1 MKEGVT
7 MKKALPIGVMDYR
20 KLISENYYNV
30 DKSLIIKDF
39 LERKTV
45 VTLITRPRRFGKTL
59 NMSMMAEFFDITK
72 DSKELFK
79 DTKIM
84 KTQYASFINQYPT
97 LFISFANAKGH
108 KSQLISSIKTTLQE
122 IYEANEHVF
131 VNMSFFEISR
141 YEAIVNSLTNEYD
154 FDYIGD
160 SLDFL
165 MEMME
170 KYYHKKVMVF
180 IDEYDTPFIEAH
192 INGFYDDLKHDLSS
206 LLHNTLKTSSSLQ
219 YAMLTGIQRVAEG
232 NIFGGFNNLVSYTVK
247 DRAYSQYFGFTEDET
262 KAFLEYYHLTLD
274 EDVKNMYD
282 GYHIGNQDIYNP
294 WSIINYIDKKELRP
308 YWLNTSSN
316 KMIRDAI
323 QDCDISFKQDY
334 EKLIKTGQIETLV
347 QMETS
352 FFEVSNTANLWGLF
366 VNAGYLTIEK
376 ANSSQLDRY
385 ILRIP
390 NQEVQK
396 EFQQLT
402 SYYLDISA
410 SDLSGLCDA
419 LLVANRDEFENY
431 YRNIL
436 MTLPSY
442 HDLINENSY
451 HVMFLGMCAWLA
463 NDYEIISNRESGKGR
478 CDMILKAKKS
488 ILPSYVFEFKY
499 TKNKEQLEQ
508 LSNQAIQQI
517 IDNNYDV
524 QLSENTI
531 YIGLAHCRKDVSITW
546 ENKSK
551 NK

>member
-262 KAFLEYYHLTLD
+262 KAFLEYYHLTFD
-274 EDVKNMYD
+274 
-282 GYHIGNQDIYNP
+282 
-294 WSIINYIDKKELRP
+294 
-308 YWLNTSSN
+308 
-316 KMIRDAI
+316 
-323 QDCDISFKQDY
+323 
-334 EKLIKTGQIETLV
+334 
-347 QMETS
+347 
-352 FFEVSNTANLWGLF
+352 
-366 VNAGYLTIEK
+366 
-376 ANSSQLDRY
+376 
-385 ILRIP
+385 
-390 NQEVQK
+390 
-396 EFQQLT
+396 
-402 SYYLDISA
+402 
-410 SDLSGLCDA
+410 
-419 LLVANRDEFENY
+419 
-431 YRNIL
+431 
-436 MTLPSY
+436 
-442 HDLINENSY
+442 
-451 HVMFLGMCAWLA
+451 
-463 NDYEIISNRESGKGR
+463 
-478 CDMILKAKKS
+478 
-488 ILPSYVFEFKY
+488 
-499 TKNKEQLEQ
+499 
-508 LSNQAIQQI
+508 
-517 IDNNYDV
+517 
-524 QLSENTI
+524 
-531 YIGLAHCRKDVSITW
+531 
-546 ENKSK
+546 
-551 NK
+551 